1 MNELDERKLAFLLII
16 LILFIAFRIIRA
28 IFRFIKWV
36 LQSIWG
42 LLTGK
47 RYRGNPLESDD
58 WLVRAQARQE
68 IRMNN
73 SLPPLHS
80 QAKPQR
86 KKLFSKKDKPW
97 QYATGWV
104 FNEETQLWE
113 PPKKGWKNKK
123 PKGYKNY
130 QNDTWYPDGNYWDDK
145 NHKWERPDFKK

>member
-1 MNELDERKLAFLLII
+1 MMVLDERKLTFLLIVLFFAI
-16 LILFIAFRIIRA
+16 VFLIIKAV
-28 IFRFIKWV
+28 FRFIKWV
-36 LQSIWG
+36 LRSIWG
-42 LLTGK
+42 ILTGK

-86 KKLFSKKDKPW
+86 KKLFSKKDKPG

-113 PPKKGWKNKK
+113 PPKRLRK
-123 PKGYKNY
+123 
-130 QNDTWYPDGNYWDDK
+130 
-145 NHKWERPDFKK
+145 